1 MNIAQTWQ
9 DILDAPREQVSLA
22 QAALV
27 MAKDEYPQID
37 IPAYVQRIDDMAA
50 TLKKRLRADISP
62 ADKLALFNHYLFD
75 ELGFAGNQDDYYDP
89 RNSYLNDVIDRK
101 LGIPITL
108 SVLYIEVGRRVGL
121 PLTGVSFPGHFL
133 VKCALRD
140 GSVVL
145 DAYARGASLGIK
157 DLQKR
162 LRVLSGGTDVA
173 PEAVMSMLTAAEP
186 REILA
191 RMLRN
196 LRAIHIERGD
206 KTRALTL
213 ANRLIDLYPDAAAE
227 YRERARLLDELEC
240 CRAALADFEMYLTL
254 QPQAPDERAVR
265 HKIAVLREQ
274 ASRLN

>member
-9 DILDAPREQVSLA
+9 DVLDVPREQMNLA

-27 MAKDEYPQID
+27 MAKDEYPQLD
-37 IPAYVQRIDDMAA
+37 IAAYIERIDELAA
-50 TLKKRLRADISP
+50 MLKKRLRADISP
-62 ADKLALFNHYLFD
+62 ADKLALFNHYLFED
-75 ELGFAGNQDDYYDP
+75 LGFAGNADDYYDP
-89 RNSYLNDVIDRK
+89 RNSYLNEVIDRK

-145 DAYARGASLGIK
+145 DAYARGATLGIK

-162 LRVLSGGTDVA
+162 LRVLGGGVDVS
-173 PEAVMSMLTAAEP
+173 PEGVMRLLPAAQP
-186 REILA
+186 REIVA

-196 LRAIHIERGD
+196 LKAIHTERGD
-206 KTRALTL
+206 RTRALTQV
-213 ANRLIDLYPDAAAE
+213 NRVIDLYPEAADE
-227 YRERARLLDELEC
+227 YRERARLLEELEC
-240 CRAALADFEMYLTL
+240 CRAALADFETYLRL
-254 QPQAPDERAVR
+254 NPQARDAHAVR
-265 HKIAVLREQ
+265 GKIAELRER
-274 ASRLN
+274 SSWLN